1 MDALPISDHMRG
13 LVTFD
18 RLFFPAKGELTR
30 NLKLRRDEIE
40 RMHLDSVTEIYKEIQ
55 KGRVTLHA

>member
-1 MDALPISDHMRG
+1 MIL
-13 LVTFD
+13 D
-18 RLFFPAKGELTR
+18 RLFSMEKGELTR

-55 KGRVTLHA
+55 KGRVTLRA